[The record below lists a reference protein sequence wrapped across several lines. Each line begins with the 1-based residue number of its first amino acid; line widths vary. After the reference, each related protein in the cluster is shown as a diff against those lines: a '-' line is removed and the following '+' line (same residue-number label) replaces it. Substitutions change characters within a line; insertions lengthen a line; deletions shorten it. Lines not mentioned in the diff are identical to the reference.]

1 MINVNDEKMER
12 AMTLHC
18 PLENKNLSEP
28 QLPLEV
34 WLVDDD
40 NEFRGLVADF
50 LNHESGLECSRNFPG
65 PDAAL
70 SALAS
75 KPGPDVI
82 LLDIQMRNRNGLD
95 AIKPI
100 KSLARKTRVI
110 MFTTFY
116 DRERHHRALSEGAS
130 GFLLKTTKLKDLVQ
144 EIRCPAPATA
154 PFLKPVRLAC
164 QPSEPGQAP
173 RSATESSADRAN
185 GRGRQK
191 SRSKWINRLKALN
204 WFSA

>member
-1 MINVNDEKMER
+1 MINANDQKIER
-12 AMTLHC
+12 TTSLDG

-28 QLPLEV
+28 QFPLEV

-40 NEFRGLVADF
+40 NEFRGLVAES
-50 LNHESGLECSRNFPG
+50 LNRESGLECSRHFPG

-100 KSLARKTRVI
+100 KSLARNTRVI

-116 DRERHHRALSEGAS
+116 DSERHRRAVREGAS
-130 GFLLKTTKLKDLVQ
+130 GFLLKSSKFKDIVQ
-144 EIRCPAPATA
+144 EIRCPTPATA
-154 PFLKPVRLAC
+154 PSLKPIRLTNQPVRTTQTPLAS
-164 QPSEPGQAP
+164 PSCC
-173 RSATESSADRAN
+173 TDRAN
-185 GRGRQK
+185 VREGKKR
-191 SRSKWINRLKALN
+191 RSSWINRLRPRN

>member
-1 MINVNDEKMER
+1 MMNVNDEKMER
-12 AMTLHC
+12 TTTLDC

-40 NEFRGLVADF
+40 NEFRGFIADI
-50 LNHESGLECSRNFPG
+50 LNRESGLECSRHFPG
-65 PDAAL
+65 PDDAL

-100 KSLARKTRVI
+100 KSLARNTRVI
-110 MFTTFY
+110 LFTTFY
-116 DRERHHRALSEGAS
+116 DSERHHRAL
-130 GFLLKTTKLKDLVQ
+130 
-144 EIRCPAPATA
+144 
-154 PFLKPVRLAC
+154 
-164 QPSEPGQAP
+164 
-173 RSATESSADRAN
+173 
-185 GRGRQK
+185 
-191 SRSKWINRLKALN
+191 
-204 WFSA
+204 

>member
-1 MINVNDEKMER
+1 MMNVNDQETER
-12 AMTLHC
+12 TRTLNP

-28 QLPLEV
+28 QLPLQV

-50 LNHESGLECSRNFPG
+50 LNRESGLECPRHFPG
-65 PDAAL
+65 PDDAL

-82 LLDIQMRNRNGLD
+82 PLDIQMRNRNGLD

-100 KSLARKTRVI
+100 KSLARKTRII

-116 DRERHHRALSEGAS
+116 DSERHQR
-130 GFLLKTTKLKDLVQ
+130 
-144 EIRCPAPATA
+144 
-154 PFLKPVRLAC
+154 
-164 QPSEPGQAP
+164 
-173 RSATESSADRAN
+173 
-185 GRGRQK
+185 
-191 SRSKWINRLKALN
+191 
-204 WFSA
+204 

>member
-1 MINVNDEKMER
+1 MPLD
-12 AMTLHC
+12 C
-18 PLENKNLSEP
+18 PLENKNLSDP
-28 QLPLEV
+28 QFPLEV

-40 NEFRGLVADF
+40 NQFRGLVADI
-50 LNHESGLECSRNFPG
+50 LNHESGLECSRHFPG

-82 LLDIQMRNRNGLD
+82 LLDIQMRDRNGLD

-100 KSLARKTRVI
+100 KSLARTTRVI

-116 DRERHHRALSEGAS
+116 DSERHHRALREGAS
-130 GFLLKTTKLKDLVQ
+130 GFLLKSSEIKDIVQ

-154 PFLKPVRLAC
+154 PVLAPVRLSDKPTPPWHAAVSS
-164 QPSEPGQAP
+164 PKRSPGRAKRKDARKNQ
-173 RSATESSADRAN
+173 SS
-185 GRGRQK
+185 
-191 SRSKWINRLKALN
+191 WINRLRSLK
-204 WFSA
+204 WFHS

>member
-1 MINVNDEKMER
+1 MP
-12 AMTLHC
+12 LHC

-28 QLPLEV
+28 QFPLEV

-40 NEFRGLVADF
+40 NRFRGLIADI
-50 LNHESGLECSRNFPG
+50 LNQESGLECPRHFPG

-82 LLDIQMRNRNGLD
+82 LLDIEMRDRNGLD
-95 AIKPI
+95 AIRPI

-116 DRERHHRALSEGAS
+116 DRERHHRAMREGAS
-130 GFLLKTTKLKDLVQ
+130 GFLLKSSRLQDIIQ

-154 PFLKPVRLAC
+154 PGLAPVQLSDQPLA
-164 QPSEPGQAP
+164 PWQAAISP
-173 RSATESSADRAN
+173 TSSSIGPAKRRAARK
-185 GRGRQK
+185 G
-191 SRSKWINRLKALN
+191 WINRLRSLN
-204 WFSA
+204 WFHQ

>member
-1 MINVNDEKMER
+1 
-12 AMTLHC
+12 MTLDR
-18 PLENKNLSEP
+18 PVENKNFSEP
-28 QLPLEV
+28 QSPLQV

-40 NEFRGLVADF
+40 NDFRRLVADC
-50 LNHESGLECSRNFPG
+50 LNSESGVECPRHFPG
-65 PDAAL
+65 PDDAL

-100 KSLARKTRVI
+100 KSLARNTRVI

-116 DRERHHRALSEGAS
+116 DSERHDRALREGAS
-130 GFLLKTTKLKDLVQ
+130 GFLLKSSELKEIVQ

-154 PFLKPVRLAC
+154 PKWRSVRLAD
-164 QPSEPGQAP
+164 EPMAQWEGAKP
-173 RSATESSADRAN
+173 LAKRSPEGTNRRD
-185 GRGRQK
+185 GKK
-191 SRSKWINRLKALN
+191 SRFGWFNRLRSRIGMIA
-204 WFSA
+204 